1 MSNQKRGLTE
11 EELKMMEEMD
21 ALFAE
26 MRKHPEI
33 TSQPFPERMDEEI
46 WRDIRAYEAEK
57 AKEAESAK
65 EVENAE
71 KTAEVPRLTAEEAE
85 LIQLGK
91 IYKKRKK
98 NRKFYVLI
106 AALIGVMLF
115 GMTSIGGAEKGFERF
130 SRWIPSRDQ
139 TRVNSNTD
147 NIGLVE
153 SVSEEELYQQIEDE
167 YGFTPVRMTYMP
179 EGIEFVEAT
188 IFKEIQMIELLYRGT
203 EAGSISYQIN
213 IDYRDG
219 SIATDNED
227 QLVKEYSLKLQE
239 SSVIVKEF
247 YIPKYDK
254 TRWIAEFSDENAQYF
269 IEGSGMEKESFEEIL
284 KNLYFF

>member
-57 AKEAESAK
+57 AKEAENAK
-65 EVENAE
+65 KVENAE
-71 KTAEVPRLTAEEAE
+71 KTVDVPRLTAEEAE

-130 SRWIPSRDQ
+130 SWMLAGRPQ
-139 TRVNSNTD
+139 TNIDSESD
-147 NIGLVE
+147 NIEKTVN
-153 SVSEEELYQQIEDE
+153 VSEEEIYQQIEDE
-167 YGFTPVRMTYMP
+167 YGFLPVRMTYMP
-179 EGIEFVEAT
+179 EGIEFVEA
-188 IFKEIQMIELLYRGT
+188 KLYKDIQTAKIIYGT
-203 EAGSISYQIN
+203 QEVYNISYQLN
-213 IDYRDG
+213 IGYRDSSVG
-219 SIATDNED
+219 RDIEDKKVAEFLIENEK
-227 QLVKEYSLKLQE
+227 VT
-239 SSVIVKEF
+239 VIVKE
-247 YIPKYDK
+247 YYLEEYKE
-254 TRWIAEFSDENAQYF
+254 TRWLAEFEYNNVQYF
-269 IEGSGMEKESFEEIL
+269 VKGINLSRSEFEMIL
-284 KNLYFF
+284 KNINIF

>member
-130 SRWIPSRDQ
+130 RFNVFGDKTQI
-139 TRVNSNTD
+139 NSQNTVD
-147 NIGLVE
+147 KVE
-153 SVSEEELYQQIEDE
+153 HVTEEEIYLQIEEE
-167 YGFTPVRMTYMP
+167 YGFVPVKLDHLP
-179 EGIEFVEAT
+179 EGVEFVEAT
-188 IFKEIQMIELLYRGT
+188 IFEEIQMSELLYRG
-203 EAGSISYQIN
+203 AKGKSISYQIN
-213 IDYRDG
+213 VDYRDS

-227 QLVKEYSLKLQE
+227 QLVEEYTLELQE
-239 SSVIVKEF
+239 SSAIIKEF
-247 YIPKYDK
+247 YIPEYDK
-254 TRWIAEFSDENAQYF
+254 TRWVAEFSDENTQYF
-269 IEGSGMEKESFEEIL
+269 IEGSGMEKDSFEEIL

>member
-130 SRWIPSRDQ
+130 RFNVFGDKTQI
-139 TRVNSNTD
+139 NSQNTVD
-147 NIGLVE
+147 KVE
-153 SVSEEELYQQIEDE
+153 HVTEEEIYLQIEEE
-167 YGFTPVRMTYMP
+167 YGFVPVKLDYLP
-179 EGIEFVEAT
+179 EGVEFQNAT
-188 IFKEIQMIELLYRGT
+188 LQKDIQTARFVYGNQEVRNITYL
-203 EAGSISYQIN
+203 IN
-213 IDYRDG
+213 IGYRDSSVG
-219 SIATDNED
+219 RDIEDKKVGEFLIENEKVTIT
-227 QLVKEYSLKLQE
+227 VKEYYLE
-239 SSVIVKEF
+239 EYKE
-247 YIPKYDK
+247 
-254 TRWIAEFSDENAQYF
+254 TRWRAEFEYNDNQYL
-269 IEGSGMEKESFEEIL
+269 INGVDLSRTEFEEIL

>member
-57 AKEAESAK
+57 AKEVENAK
-65 EVENAE
+65 EAENAE
-71 KTAEVPRLTAEEAE
+71 KKADVPRLTAEEAE
-85 LIQLGK
+85 LIQHGK

-130 SRWIPSRDQ
+130 RFNLRNRDQ
-139 TRVNSNTD
+139 QHINSD
-147 NIGLVE
+147 EGVE
-153 SVSEEELYQQIEDE
+153 LDTKASEEEIYQQIEDE
-167 YGFTPVRMTYMP
+167 YGFWPARMTYMP

-188 IFKEIQMIELLYRGT
+188 IFEEIQTIELLYRGV
-203 EAGSISYQIN
+203 EGGNISYQIKV
-213 IDYRDG
+213 DYRDG

-227 QLVKEYSLKLQE
+227 QVVEEYAFELQE
-239 SSVIVKEF
+239 SSAIVKGF
-247 YIPKYDK
+247 YIPEHDK
-254 TRWIAEFSDENAQYF
+254 TRWMAEFSDENAQYF
-269 IEGSGMEKESFEEIL
+269 IKASGIEKGDFEEIL